1 MTEATGAYGLGVDL
15 VHVPDFAAQLA
26 LPGSRFLT
34 GVFTPGEAA
43 DAASRPDP
51 TRALAARY
59 AAKEALIKAWSATR
73 FGLPPA
79 LATVDLREIEVVCD
93 AWHRPALR
101 LHGAMRDAVGALRA
115 TVSLSHD
122 GPTAIAVVT
131 VRG

>member
-1 MTEATGAYGLGVDL
+1 MI
-15 VHVPDFAAQLA
+15 AAA
-26 LPGSRFLT
+26 RC
-34 GVFTPGEAA
+34 AA
-43 DAASRPDP
+43 GRAASRPDP